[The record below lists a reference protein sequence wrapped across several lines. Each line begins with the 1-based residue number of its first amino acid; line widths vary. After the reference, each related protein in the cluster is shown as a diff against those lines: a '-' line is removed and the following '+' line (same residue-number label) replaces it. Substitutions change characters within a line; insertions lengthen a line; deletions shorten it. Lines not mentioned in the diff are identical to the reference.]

1 MESVAAN
8 RELRDRPSSKPAGMS
23 LTSVDCAGALAP
35 DLLLDGCAAGGDA
48 RVDAIPSAQD
58 HIAMY
63 KRIGTGVFLVMS
75 CIFNAFRALPVRRR
89 SSPLL
94 TFI

>member
-1 MESVAAN
+1 
-8 RELRDRPSSKPAGMS
+8 
-23 LTSVDCAGALAP
+23 VDCAGALAP
-35 DLLLDGCAAGGDA
+35 DLLFVFDGCAAAGNA
-48 RVDAIPSAQD
+48 RLDAIPSAQD

-63 KRIGTGVFLVMS
+63 KRIGTGLFLMMS

-89 SSPLL
+89 SRPML

>member
-1 MESVAAN
+1 
-8 RELRDRPSSKPAGMS
+8 
-23 LTSVDCAGALAP
+23 VDCAGALAP
-35 DLLLDGCAAGGDA
+35 DLLFDGCAAAGNA
-48 RVDAIPSAQD
+48 RLDAIPSAQD

-63 KRIGTGVFLVMS
+63 KRIGTGLFLMMS

-89 SSPLL
+89 SRPML